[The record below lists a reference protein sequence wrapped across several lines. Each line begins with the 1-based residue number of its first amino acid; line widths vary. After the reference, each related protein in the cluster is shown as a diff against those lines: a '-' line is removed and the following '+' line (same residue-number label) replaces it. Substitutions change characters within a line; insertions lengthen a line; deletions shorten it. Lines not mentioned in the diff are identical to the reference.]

1 MWRNPKIASALGAGS
16 VLLASCVIGAGA
28 ASAASPTAGSFGNG
42 AGVFDGSSAQ
52 ITNRY
57 LPITKFHRT
66 VLKGVDTGQHLRIVR
81 TLQHRTQPFKYHGK
95 TVKAAVVK
103 DVVTNVKAGRVIEK
117 TVDYFAQDEAGT
129 VYYFGEDVNEYSP
142 HKPVSHE
149 GQWRLGRDTNT
160 PGVLMPAHP
169 KLGDSY
175 KAEAVP
181 GVTHETDH
189 VVAVGK
195 TERVAG
201 HTYHHVIKVRE
212 NAGPPPEVEFK
223 TYAPGIGVITE
234 ANGGVHLVS
243 ST

>member
-1 MWRNPKIASALGAGS
+1 MSRSRRSVFALAAGC
-16 VLLASCVIGAGA
+16 LLAASCTVSATA
-28 ASAASPTAGSFGNG
+28 APTAGSMPAANP
-42 AGVFDGSSAQ
+42 AGVFNGSSAK

-57 LPITKFHRT
+57 LPITKFQRT
-66 VLKGVDTGQHLRIVR
+66 VLKGVDGGQRLRIVR
-81 TLQHRTQPFKYHGK
+81 TLEQRKRSFRYRGQK
-95 TVKAAVVK
+95 VKAAVVK
-103 DVVTNVKAGRVIEK
+103 DVVTNVKAHRVIER
-117 TVDYFAQDEAGT
+117 TIDYFTQDKAGT
-129 VYYFGEDVNEYSP
+129 VYYFGEDVNEYP
-142 HKPVSHE
+142 RHGPVSHE
-149 GQWRLGRDTNT
+149 GQWRLGRDTKT

-223 TYAPGIGVITE
+223 TYAPGTGVITE
-234 ANGGVHLVS
+234 ANGGVHLIS
-243 ST
+243 NN

>member
-1 MWRNPKIASALGAGS
+1 MLRNPKLTSALGAGS
-16 VLLASCVIGAGA
+16 LLFAICAIGAGT
-28 ASAASPTAGSFGNG
+28 ASAASPTGSG
-42 AGVFDGSSAQ
+42 AGVFDGSSAK
-52 ITNRY
+52 ITNPY

-81 TLQHRTQPFKYHGK
+81 TLQDRTKAFAYHGK

-117 TVDYFAQDEAGT
+117 TIDYFAQDKAGT

-149 GQWRLGRDTNT
+149 GQWRLGRDTKT
-160 PGVLMPAHP
+160 PGVLMPARP

-181 GVTHETDH
+181 GITHETDH

-195 TERVAG
+195 TKRVAG

-223 TYAPGIGVITE
+223 TYAPGTGVLTE

-243 ST
+243 SR